1 MESTTESEFVA
12 CRSVSREVVWVRNFI
27 NELNLIRLDRP
38 TVIMVD
44 NQSAIKLVKN
54 TRVHSKIK
62 QLDVRLMV
70 VRERERV
77 VRLAS

>member
-1 MESTTESEFVA
+1 MI
-12 CRSVSREVVWVRNFI
+12 RS
-27 NELNLIRLDRP
+27 DGP

-54 TRVHSKIK
+54 TQVHSKIK
-62 QLDVRLMV
+62 QLDVRMMA

-77 VRLAS
+77 